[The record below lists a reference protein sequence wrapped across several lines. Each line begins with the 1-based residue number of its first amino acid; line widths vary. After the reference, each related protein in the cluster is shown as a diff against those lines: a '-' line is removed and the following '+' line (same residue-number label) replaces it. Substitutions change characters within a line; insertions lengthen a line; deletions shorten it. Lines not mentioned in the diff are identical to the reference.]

1 MDTTYKKEI
10 LFELKRNDIFRKLQP
25 SNDAE
30 YRKMEDEE
38 NKLFNKMYP
47 NEKEEPVKKTV
58 KKEELS
64 DRIKKNNT
72 EILKRLNKV
81 NERKV
86 KGNLQN
92 EQEEEALYMYVKR
105 NAPKSKVLK
114 IENSPVVKD
123 NRKFYIK
130 GPKRF
135 IFSKSVDKKT
145 IDFIEKNKKEP
156 VKKPAPK
163 KDKEELKLYS
173 VPKLSNREDNPALVN
188 FKGKIKKNEDLEEN
202 ANYWLNIMENK
213 KLSVNM
219 NENIKNNKWI
229 GTNDWAHHQS
239 IIDYLVGVIL
249 QTYKLDNKLNKKIN
263 DIKNK
268 QSMEYIKK
276 RVKDRYSNYC
286 LNQMKDA
293 EKLIK
298 EKNKYKMNDNTKKE
312 LKRLEKR
319 IIELKKECKKS
330 DDLFNELF
338 KPAPKTKKEPV
349 KKPIQ
354 KLKDLIENYK
364 NEIRTKFNLQETTMA
379 KLGNEKI
386 NKKYQEFSILNE
398 ELRNKLTENIKKNE
412 FKDIPAK
419 TQLKNVKDFIKFLDG
434 YNEDLFEEITK
445 PAPNIEH
452 PKKKESG
459 KLYTFQEYLDKKNND
474 FNDKIK
480 EQEKQQPKEIVKAS
494 KLNIKNYD
502 VFYKKLF
509 ETLSNRSKRNINSFI
524 KSYPD
529 FKDNINTILDSQ
541 TFLDFYPTPMH
552 CLEPTKDIVKTA
564 DKILEP
570 TAGLGAITYWLDKY
584 ISGDKITAVEL
595 EPTMAKILNQL
606 QPKLNVLVGNFL
618 NKPLNSFS
626 GIDTIYCNPPFT
638 LGNDK
643 RFYYDFL
650 FKCLA
655 ILNTNGRG
663 RLIFI
668 SPSLVEDPIKDSYID
683 EYALIKYRNLSPSK
697 FDSIMKNYT
706 PNPVSK
712 AGFIKYMDTGEG
724 QNAELFKLFKWSAG
738 KVIMKCSG
746 FGGTKIEA
754 VVHQFVIL

>member
-1 MDTTYKKEI
+1 MLHKHLLDFTRKYNKEFAIKGYSKLKKADLQQKIELVLNKQRKEI
-10 LFELKRNDIFRKLQP
+10 
-25 SNDAE
+25 
-30 YRKMEDEE
+30 
-38 NKLFNKMYP
+38 
-47 NEKEEPVKKTV
+47 KEEYKQLKMMSGTGAKPRTRIKATKSPLTAEPAKKT
-58 KKEELS
+58 
-64 DRIKKNNT
+64 
-72 EILKRLNKV
+72 
-81 NERKV
+81 
-86 KGNLQN
+86 
-92 EQEEEALYMYVKR
+92 
-105 NAPKSKVLK
+105 
-114 IENSPVVKD
+114 
-123 NRKFYIK
+123 
-130 GPKRF
+130 
-135 IFSKSVDKKT
+135 
-145 IDFIEKNKKEP
+145 P

-163 KDKEELKLYS
+163 K
-173 VPKLSNREDNPALVN
+173 
-188 FKGKIKKNEDLEEN
+188 
-202 ANYWLNIMENK
+202 
-213 KLSVNM
+213 
-219 NENIKNNKWI
+219 
-229 GTNDWAHHQS
+229 
-239 IIDYLVGVIL
+239 
-249 QTYKLDNKLNKKIN
+249 
-263 DIKNK
+263 
-268 QSMEYIKK
+268 
-276 RVKDRYSNYC
+276 
-286 LNQMKDA
+286 A
-293 EKLIK
+293 EP
-298 EKNKYKMNDNTKKE
+298 
-312 LKRLEKR
+312 
-319 IIELKKECKKS
+319 
-330 DDLFNELF
+330 
-338 KPAPKTKKEPV
+338 KPAPKKAEPKKETKPKPAPKKAEPKKEEPKKETKKDDIDVKLLTPTGKKRYEEAIKDINEYSKELKIIENKMKKGNLSKDTKETYESRIKVANKRINIAEKDITKLKNSIKAKNKREEKINEFEKEGYKKVMKDHEELLKKVEKTNNLDYLQLYSVEINKNIKKFKDGYRKNDNINKKFDELNKKLVSLTQKKLDERQKEIKTNLKLGKTEVKPTGRSIKITGDEIIKRVKEIKKEDEKKKETKPKPAPKKEPV

-364 NEIRTKFNLQETTMA
+364 NEVRTKFNLQETTMA

-398 ELRNKLTENIKKNE
+398 ELRNKLTEKIKNNE

-419 TQLKNVKDFIKFLDG
+419 TLTKNVKDFIKFLDR
-434 YNEDLFEEITK
+434 YNDNLFEELTK
-445 PAPNIEH
+445 PAPNIEQ
-452 PKKKESG
+452 PKIKQSG

-474 FNDKIK
+474 FNDKMK

-502 VFYKKLF
+502 DFYKKLF

-529 FKDNINTILDSQ
+529 FKDNINIILDSQ

-584 ISGDKITAVEL
+584 IAGEKIMAVEL

-626 GIDTIYCNPPFT
+626 GVDTIYCNPPFS

-668 SPSLVEDPIKDSYID
+668 SPSLIEDPIKDNYID
-683 EYALIKYRNLSPSK
+683 EYSIIKYKNLSPSK
-697 FDSIMKNYT
+697 FDLIMKNYT

-712 AGFIKYMDTGEG
+712 AGFIKYLDTGEG
-724 QNAELFKLFKWSAG
+724 QNAELFKLFKWDAG